1 MTKGEIKTQVLIRG
15 GWNTTY
21 TITETNLDLL
31 VDRGHRFA
39 AGYKKWPFTEG
50 RVSTTYTSLVTNEDG
65 YLVGEYP
72 EGWKSDSIRLLKIGG
87 KEVGKRE
94 FYKFTKFLEDNS
106 SSSDRIFSD
115 YTRRYYINPNIDV
128 SGTVT
133 AWGQYTPT
141 VLSESDNTVFA
152 GEDEGDEAIIQIVMG
167 YIYSRLGD
175 ENNTEKQEQVSRR
188 TLNELWVRI
197 QAEQYGYQIP
207 PDDGMFKRIDVL
219 KGGLTENE
227 IKRDQF

>member
-15 GWNTTY
+15 GWN
-21 TITETNLDLL
+21 
-31 VDRGHRFA
+31 
-39 AGYKKWPFTEG
+39 
-50 RVSTTYTSLVTNEDG
+50 TTYTSLVTNEDG